1 MTAPDHSSSDTNR
14 PAPVECPVLLS
25 VERRLRGSAY
35 SALRRVCYE
44 FQRES
49 GVLHLRGAVR
59 SFYLK
64 QVAQELVVDI
74 DGVRLVNNQIN
85 VARSARCETIENRC
99 YPEEVDPSSGT

>member
-1 MTAPDHSSSDTNR
+1 MTAPDHFSYDTYC
-14 PAPVECPVLLS
+14 PAPVGCPVLLS

-35 SALRRVCYE
+35 SAFRRVCYE

-49 GVLHLRGAVR
+49 GVLQLRGAVR

-74 DGVRLVNNQIN
+74 AGVRL
-85 VARSARCETIENRC
+85 
-99 YPEEVDPSSGT
+99 